1 MAGLPT
7 FSRWAVFHFNPV
19 FVPHFSV
26 HVSVS
31 KYLGCFHALVV
42 VNNAAMD
49 MGVQISFPGSDNFL
63 QTCTQLWHCWITGQL
78 CFFTFLG
85 IPRTVF
91 HSGKPQCG
99 FMALWCWVAHILSL
113 CFVPSPVSWVDA
125 RSWSTSKRIERI
137 PWTEE
142 PGRIHSIGSHR
153 VWHKW
158 SNLACMHAQWILALF
173 PYQVYKAENVT
184 PMIIRQN
191 QKIYHTSLFLN
202 PSESWGHRGTN

>member
-7 FSRWAVFHFNPV
+7 FSRWAIFHFNPIY
-19 FVPHFSV
+19 VPHFSV

-63 QTCTQLWHCWITGQL
+63 QTCTQLWHCWITGKL
-78 CFFTFLG
+78 CFFTFLR
-85 IPRTVF
+85 IPHTVF
-91 HSGKPQCG
+91 HSGC
-99 FMALWCWVAHILSL
+99 VLSWL
-113 CFVPSPVSWVDA
+113 FDVGWHTYSHFAFVLSPVSWVDTT
-125 RSWSTSKRIERI
+125 SWSTSKRIKRI

-142 PGRIHSIGSHR
+142 PGRLHSIGSHR

-158 SNLACMHAQWILALF
+158 SNLAHMHTHWILALF
-173 PYQVYKAENVT
+173 PYQV
-184 PMIIRQN
+184 
-191 QKIYHTSLFLN
+191 
-202 PSESWGHRGTN
+202 